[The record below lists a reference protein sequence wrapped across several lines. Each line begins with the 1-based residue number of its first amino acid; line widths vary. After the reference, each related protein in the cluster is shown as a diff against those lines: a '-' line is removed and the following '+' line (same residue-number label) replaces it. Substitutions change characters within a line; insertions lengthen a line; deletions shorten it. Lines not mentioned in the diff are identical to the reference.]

1 MPAPLRLVLT
11 LTAALSLLV
20 ALPQDGL
27 AKKRH
32 HHRRGGC
39 SKFCRQAGGFGAG
52 PETKLPVRIPRQTM
66 RPDDGIFGVR
76 ARCTLEHKCVGAI
89 IVSGHNIEYG
99 RADLRIPEDKTRT
112 VLVRLSRKGR
122 AYLKRHGR
130 DRQVFADVALKGN
143 HPVSFSK
150 RLTLVRADR

>member
-1 MPAPLRLVLT
+1 VPAPLRLVLT

-52 PETKLPVRIPRQTM
+52 PETKVPVRIPRQTI
-66 RPDDGIFGVR
+66 RPDDGLFGVR
-76 ARCTLEHKCVGAI
+76 ARCTLEHGCDGAI
-89 IVSGHNIEYG
+89 LVNGHSVEYG
-99 RADLRIPEDKTRT
+99 RADLRIPEDRTRT
-112 VLVRLSRKGR
+112 VWVRLSRAGR
-122 AYLKRHGR
+122 RYLKKHHR
-130 DRQVFADVALKGN
+130 DRQVFAAVALKGN
-143 HPVSFSK
+143 HPASFSK
-150 RLTLVRADR
+150 RLTLVRNDR